1 MNLLTIAHENTKRY
15 LENIIDY
22 DWSDEALDNR
32 VEKGLEIEFCS
43 EMIKKRNLAWT
54 EILPSLYLI
63 LLLKKKN
70 GN

>member
-43 EMIKKRNLAWT
+43 EMIKKGIWRGQKYYHHFT
-54 EILPSLYLI
+54 
-63 LLLKKKN
+63 
-70 GN
+70 